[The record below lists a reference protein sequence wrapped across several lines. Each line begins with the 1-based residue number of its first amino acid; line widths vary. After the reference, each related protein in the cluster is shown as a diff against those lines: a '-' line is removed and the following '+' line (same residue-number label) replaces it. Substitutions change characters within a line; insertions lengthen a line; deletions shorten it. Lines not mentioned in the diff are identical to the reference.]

1 MHLIGYNHKFVVIS
15 IKKMKNIQLPFDIA
29 LAPITHLTAGVLT
42 CIYEEGKLR
51 YIKKGKFEIL
61 RMIYVAVRDKNW
73 TTAPYKI
80 EEEKIQANDKSF
92 LISYTAFHD
101 LGEIHY
107 KSFVEIKGEEDD
119 TISFSFKGEALSS
132 FQRNRIGLCVLHP
145 MKECAGNKATIIG
158 PDGSSS
164 EGMFP
169 KLVSPHQPFKNIQ
182 QLKWKIEEEVKAELF
197 FEGDIFETEDQRNW
211 SDNSYKTYSTPLEI
225 PYPVLVKK
233 ADRVEQKVTLKVSG
247 ESVEQ
252 NNSPTISEENKTPF
266 PKIGYARSQEPLT
279 NVEINL
285 LRKIPFDH
293 YRVTLSLN
301 EGEWKENWLLA
312 VEEAKKLSAKIELV
326 VFFNKGSEEEINQ
339 LSEALQPFKILIQ
352 SLLILLE
359 GEKISFLGLSRQA
372 YAIIKKALGD
382 VKFGYGTDVNF
393 VEVNRD
399 RPGNV
404 PYDFV
409 NFGLNPQL
417 HANDTRTII
426 ENLEAQRDLLDTV
439 RNFCEGKE
447 IYVSPITLNNKNDPN
462 EDRLHTS
469 FGAIWTLNTLRNLS
483 GADSLTIYETKGRN
497 GLLKHD
503 AKQQNGFTET
513 EVYNLLC
520 EIKSFNPKLIITNSD
535 EKKQFIVENES
546 GERLAINYPDLD
558 VLIGL
563 A

>member
-1 MHLIGYNHKFVVIS
+1 
-15 IKKMKNIQLPFDIA
+15 
-29 LAPITHLTAGVLT
+29 
-42 CIYEEGKLR
+42 
-51 YIKKGKFEIL
+51 
-61 RMIYVAVRDKNW
+61 
-73 TTAPYKI
+73 
-80 EEEKIQANDKSF
+80 
-92 LISYTAFHD
+92 
-101 LGEIHY
+101 
-107 KSFVEIKGEEDD
+107 
-119 TISFSFKGEALSS
+119 
-132 FQRNRIGLCVLHP
+132 

-182 QLKWKIEEEVKAELF
+182 QLKWKIEEVKAELF

-225 PYPVLVKK
+225 PYPVLVREGE
-233 ADRVEQKVTLKVSG
+233 RVEQKVILQISG
-247 ESVEQ
+247 KGDEQ
-252 NNSPTISEENKTPF
+252 NNGPTFPKENKIPF
-266 PKIGYARSQEPLT
+266 PKIGYARSEEPLT
-279 NVEINL
+279 SIEIGL
-285 LRKIPFDH
+285 LNKIPFDH
-293 YRVTLSLN
+293 YRVTLSLSK
-301 EGEWKENWLLA
+301 EDWKEGWLLA
-312 VEEAKKLSAKIELV
+312 VTEAKKLAANIELV
-326 VFFNKGSEEEINQ
+326 VFFDKGSEEEINQ
-339 LSEALQPFKILIQ
+339 LSEALQPSKNIIQ
-352 SLLILLE
+352 SLLVLQE
-359 GEKISFLGLSRQA
+359 EEKISSADLLRVV
-372 YAIIKKALGD
+372 YDTIKKTFND
-382 VKFGYGTDVNF
+382 VKLGYGTDANF
-393 VEVNRD
+393 VEINRD

-426 ENLEAQRDLLDTV
+426 ENLEAQKDLLHTAQQ
-439 RNFCEGKE
+439 FCEGKE
-447 IYVSPITLNNKNDPN
+447 VFVSPITLNNKNDSN
-462 EDRLHTS
+462 DDRLHTS

-497 GLLKHD
+497 GLLKQD
-503 AKQQNGFTET
+503 AKQQSGFTET

-563 A
+563 V

>member
-1 MHLIGYNHKFVVIS
+1 
-15 IKKMKNIQLPFDIA
+15 
-29 LAPITHLTAGVLT
+29 
-42 CIYEEGKLR
+42 
-51 YIKKGKFEIL
+51 
-61 RMIYVAVRDKNW
+61 
-73 TTAPYKI
+73 
-80 EEEKIQANDKSF
+80 
-92 LISYTAFHD
+92 
-101 LGEIHY
+101 
-107 KSFVEIKGEEDD
+107 
-119 TISFSFKGEALSS
+119 
-132 FQRNRIGLCVLHP
+132 
-145 MKECAGNKATIIG
+145 MKECAGNKAIIIG
-158 PDGSSS
+158 PDGSSYQ
-164 EGMFP
+164 GMFP

-182 QLKWKIEEEVKAELF
+182 QLKWKIGEEVKVQLF

-225 PYPVLVKK
+225 PYPVLVKEG
-233 ADRVEQKVTLKVSG
+233 DRVEQQVILQISG
-247 ESVEQ
+247 KGDEQ
-252 NNSPTISEENKTPF
+252 NNAPTVSEEYKISF
-266 PKIGYARSQEPLT
+266 PKIGYARSLEPLT
-279 NVEINL
+279 SFEIDL
-285 LRKIPFDH
+285 LKKIPFDH
-293 YRVTLSLN
+293 YRVTLCLSK
-301 EGEWKENWLLA
+301 GDWKESWLVA
-312 VEEAKKLSAKIELV
+312 VEEAKNLATKIELV
-326 VFFNKGSEEEINQ
+326 VFLIKGSKEEINQ
-339 LSEALQPFKILIQ
+339 LSEALQPSKNIIQ
-352 SLLILLE
+352 SLLVLRE
-359 GEKISFLGLSRQA
+359 GEKISSPDLLRNV
-372 YAIIKKALGD
+372 YAALKKTLTD
-382 VKFGYGTDVNF
+382 VKLGYGTDVNF

-399 RPGNV
+399 RPANV

-426 ENLEAQRDLLDTV
+426 ENMEAQTDLLDTV
-439 RNFCEGKE
+439 RNFCEAKE

-462 EDRLHTS
+462 DDRLHTS